1 MSDGEHKASKGE
13 ENDSKFDPNSAEAQK
28 FAQDYAKTQ
37 AQAFE
42 QQLSE
47 LRTEN
52 EKYKGID
59 PDRARALI
67 DAEEKG
73 RFNELLKN
81 GEHEKLIAEQTE
93 KVKSGYQ
100 KQLDEAL
107 SKTETISKE
116 RDALKSRITASEIAR
131 AAAANGVQSTAI
143 DDVIAR
149 LGSSFTIN
157 SEGKVTATDGVIDS
171 KGGALTIEAAI
182 KSLQSTAPH
191 LFGQAAGSGASGNRS
206 AGANST
212 SDLQR
217 SKMSA
222 KQKSDYVVQHGQDAY
237 LALKY

>member
-1 MSDGEHKASKGE
+1 MSDGEQKASKGE
-13 ENDSKFDPNSAEAQK
+13 EHDSKFDPNSAEAQK

-59 PDRARALI
+59 LDRARALI

-73 RFNELLKN
+73 RLKN